1 MGNIMEVN
9 ENTKDM
15 ALAIALGM
23 IIYEKA
29 RKSIPLEV
37 TPTKE
42 QVIAQADIFWNE
54 IETGAD
60 IGAKTNDPDDGMAD
74 STVEVDRPAPKVFS
88 AFEFNSLENFRN
100 NLDRLRLLVNGQNE
114 SMSGLSASGISYLEG
129 LKKAYH
135 IMSDSTN

>member
-60 IGAKTNDPDDGMAD
+60 IGAKTNELADGIA
-74 STVEVDRPAPKVFS
+74 EERYYDRPVNKFDA
-88 AFEFNSLENFRN
+88 NSLENFRN

-135 IMSDSTN
+135 IMSDPTN